1 MSKGG
6 GLNLTELRAQR
17 AQSRTMKREQDISMK
32 KRDEEGVHSKI
43 QIGFVEKAD
52 FAEKMMGF
60 LEKII
65 FPHFLEVIVSSYWI
79 SLQIL

>member
-32 KRDEEGVHSKI
+32 KRDEDGVHSKI

-52 FAEKMMGF
+52 FAEKMILVGF
-60 LEKII
+60 VKIYLS
-65 FPHFLEVIVSSYWI
+65 HFLEAK
-79 SLQIL
+79 